1 MEKFSKPQ
9 LIDFP
14 KIADPR
20 GNLSFIQQG
29 NDLPF
34 MPQRV
39 YWTYDVQSG
48 SSRQG
53 RALRTCAEVIF
64 ATSGQCTV
72 SLITADG
79 LNQTFTLN
87 RSNQGLYIP
96 PMTWRTISDFVTGS
110 TCLIVASKLFDE
122 ADYVRD
128 YQQFLS
134 AAQDELV

>member
-1 MEKFSKPQ
+1 MEKFFEPG

-14 KIADPR
+14 KFEDPR
-20 GNLSFIQQG
+20 GNLTFIQQG
-29 NDLPF
+29 KHLPF

-39 YWTYDVQSG
+39 YWTYDVRSG

-53 RALRTCAEVIF
+53 RALRTCAEIIF
-64 ATSGQCTV
+64 ATSGQCSVTLTGV
-72 SLITADG
+72 DG
-79 LNQTFTLN
+79 RSRTFTLN

-96 PMTWRTISDFVTGS
+96 PMTWRTIDDFVTGS

-122 ADYVRD
+122 ADYIRD

-134 AAQDELV
+134 AAQDELF